1 MLRFFNI
8 SFLCWLN
15 NAISVCTLRYSCAIC
30 LCSSKISR
38 ERLHVSSGVRGLR
51 SASKRRQTL
60 PKSSLVVLLPTA
72 SHYVKFITDVD
83 DREIISSDIGINKM
97 FWKLRLRCVSS
108 FGIILRT
115 NCVFIAFAKALES
128 WRSLEN
134 SIPALILSSTL
145 TNLTRRNVIHSTN
158 SKNASSV
165 LYKTTSRGESNE
177 RILTQ

>member
-72 SHYVKFITDVD
+72 SHCVKFITDVD
-83 DREIISSDIGINKM
+83 DREIISSGIRITKC
-97 FWKLRLRCVSS
+97 FGSLGLGVSS

-158 SKNASSV
+158 SKNAS
-165 LYKTTSRGESNE
+165 RGESNE
-177 RILTQ
+177 HILTQ